1 MAEGANDDGS
11 GVAAV
16 LEATRILNSLGL
28 KPLRTIRFVF
38 FSGEEEGLLGFRA
51 YVLAHKRE
59 LDHLSAA
66 LIVDEGAQAPHGFRF
81 QGRIDLKNSM
91 EKLLLIWRGKPLVV
105 QNHTSVC
112 RLRG

>member
-66 LIVDEGAQAPHGFRF
+66 PHGFRF